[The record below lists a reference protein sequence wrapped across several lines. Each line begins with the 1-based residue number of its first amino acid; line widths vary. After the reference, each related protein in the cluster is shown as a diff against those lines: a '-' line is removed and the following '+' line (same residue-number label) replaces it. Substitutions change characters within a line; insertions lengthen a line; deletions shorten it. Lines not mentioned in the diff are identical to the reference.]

1 MDIHIPTHV
10 SMAIGEAVL
19 RSIVQDLRTNT
30 QGTKILKKCNIG
42 LLETS
47 EDMESITLNSLLD
60 KILPREDDSETDDDS
75 ESDDEV

>member
-30 QGTKILKKCNIG
+30 QGNEILKKCNIS

-47 EDMESITLNSLLD
+47 EDMESVTLNSLLD

-75 ESDDEV
+75 EDET